1 MSTWLS
7 KMNNGGMSG
16 GMKVKEPIVPGLNT
30 SAAKVSKTKAAV
42 NTAKIAADGD
52 EAVTTAQTEE
62 NNNFANKLKKERIA
76 AEAQEA
82 LDKADAKEVNDTS
95 YITKSEPKK
104 KANMTNNMKPKPAA
118 GKIAPIIA
126 AAAINAISK
135 KKK

>member
-52 EAVTTAQTEE
+52 EAVTAAQTEE
-62 NNNFANKLKKERIA
+62 NNNLANKLKKERIA
-76 AEAQEA
+76 AEGQKA
-82 LDKADAKEVNDTS
+82 LDKADAKDVADTS
-95 YITKSEPKK
+95 YV
-104 KANMTNNMKPKPAA
+104 TNPTP
-118 GKIAPIIA
+118 GKIAPMVA
-126 AAAINAISK
+126 AAAINAIASK
-135 KKK
+135 KK